1 MRFPIGP
8 FPKNSGIFIFG
19 FQKLTL
25 SMTNS
30 SVEERRSIT
39 DSAISPTD
47 AANLALKTWMAM
59 TSVSASRSNEQL
71 GTAEPMRSP
80 GLLRSLSPCLFFTRP
95 NLIEES
101 ALLHLVEI
109 TRVDHFLR
117 FDALCPWVHGRD
129 FVQCRLKPLRLDR

>member
-1 MRFPIGP
+1 
-8 FPKNSGIFIFG
+8 
-19 FQKLTL
+19 
-25 SMTNS
+25 
-30 SVEERRSIT
+30 IT

-101 ALLHLVEI
+101 ALFHLIEVTRINHLLMLHI
-109 TRVDHFLR
+109 
-117 FDALCPWVHGRD
+117 LCPWIDRGD
-129 FVQCRLKPLRLDR
+129 FIQGRLKPLRLDRSPWF